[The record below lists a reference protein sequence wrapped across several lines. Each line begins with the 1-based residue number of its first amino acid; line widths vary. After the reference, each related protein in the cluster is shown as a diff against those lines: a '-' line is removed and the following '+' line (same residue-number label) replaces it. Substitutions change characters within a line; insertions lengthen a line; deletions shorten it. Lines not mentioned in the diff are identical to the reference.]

1 MKKAVVLLA
10 EGFEEVEALTPVDYL
25 RRAGVEVRTLGVAA
39 STVRGGHGIAVQ
51 ADIELSKLEV
61 SKLTEEADCVVVPG
75 GGKGAENLAAS
86 PAAVELIKRQ
96 FASGKL
102 VAAICAA
109 PAVVLHGACG
119 ILKGRRF
126 TGFPGTEKNVV
137 GATFSEDRVVEDG
150 NLITSRSAGCAGE
163 FSRAIVKALV
173 GEKAADELA
182 ERVLLQSAGC

>member
-25 RRAGVEVRTLGVAA
+25 RRAGVEVRTLGVAG